1 MGKKGKYVM
10 EKCFVCEEKVGPT
23 GISSYNF
30 AVGCP
35 CNQNMP
41 DNKRFAFHGFIEDQN
56 GNEICLCKNCFVN
69 SFGYVLMELNES
81 LSAINEDT
89 LQ

>member
-10 EKCFVCEEKVGPT
+10 EK
-23 GISSYNF
+23 
-30 AVGCP
+30 
-35 CNQNMP
+35 
-41 DNKRFAFHGFIEDQN
+41 
-56 GNEICLCKNCFVN
+56 CFVN

>member
-1 MGKKGKYVM
+1 MK
-10 EKCFVCEEKVGPT
+10 KCFVCKSKVGPT

-35 CNQNMP
+35 CKENAP
-41 DNKRFAFHGFIEDQN
+41 DKRFAFHGFIEDQN
-56 GNEICLCKNCFVN
+56 GNEICLCKNCFVS

-81 LSAINEDT
+81 HCTINGET

>member
-1 MGKKGKYVM
+1 M
-10 EKCFVCEEKVGPT
+10 EKCFVCEEKVGST

-35 CNQNMP
+35 CNKNMP
-41 DNKRFAFHGFIEDQN
+41 NKRFAFHGFIEDQN
-56 GNEICLCKNCFVN
+56 GKEICLCKNCFVN

-81 LSAINEDT
+81 LSTINEET